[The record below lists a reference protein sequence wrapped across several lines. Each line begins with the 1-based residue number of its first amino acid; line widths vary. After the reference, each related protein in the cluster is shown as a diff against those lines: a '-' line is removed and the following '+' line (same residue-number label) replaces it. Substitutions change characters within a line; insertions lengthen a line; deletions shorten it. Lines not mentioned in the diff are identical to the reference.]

1 MSYNSRRIITTII
14 AGVILFIAYIVYAT
28 RKYAEGMVDLKSW
41 AITILIFIGIS
52 VAVMIVIQILFHIIY
67 AMGIAI
73 KEQDQDD
80 KQVERIIESSMVED
94 ERDKIIKLK
103 SERGGYICAGIGFLV
118 ALALFASGQSAILG
132 LNVLLIAFFC
142 GSLVEGILSIRFYE
156 RGV

>member
-132 LNVLLIAFFC
+132 LNVLLMAFFC